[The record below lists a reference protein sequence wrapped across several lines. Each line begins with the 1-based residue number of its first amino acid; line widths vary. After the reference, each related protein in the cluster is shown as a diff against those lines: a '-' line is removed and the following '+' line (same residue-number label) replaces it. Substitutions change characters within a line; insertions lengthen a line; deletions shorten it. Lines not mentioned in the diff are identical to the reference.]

1 MDNKKVEKGGP
12 EGGKKWYCELCNYK
26 TTRSDLYSK
35 HLSTLKHKKLQEEKE
50 EQEKQEEL
58 KQIESEKNEEDN
70 KYVCEVCDRNFKSRS
85 GLWRHKKICQ
95 EIEQK
100 SDGRI
105 DENVIIEKVAT
116 LMLKQQEL
124 NNGMMMQN
132 TNTILKQQEL
142 NTETNNK
149 MLTNTIKELAPI
161 MSNIG
166 TQNNTNTVNNNQ
178 RFNINVFL
186 NEKCKDAM
194 NMSEFI
200 NSIQV
205 SLEQLDFTTNNGLE
219 KGITKII
226 MDNMN
231 KLDVTERPLHC
242 TDIKRET
249 LYIKEDDKWMKDKDK
264 SAIKKMIRKA
274 SGKNYETLDSWLK
287 DNPKYMRNAE
297 KQRYFARTISNIG
310 KPITDVDDKIIKK
323 ICNETYVKDDL
334 E

>member
-1 MDNKKVEKGGP
+1 MDKKIVQKSSKIYSCSICDYHSTKESQYNRHLLTEKHKKKIQ
-12 EGGKKWYCELCNYK
+12 EQQKLEEEEKYKDYNYVCNCGKRYK
-26 TTRSDLYSK
+26 YQSG
-35 HLSTLKHKKLQEEKE
+35 LSKHKKL
-50 EQEKQEEL
+50 
-58 KQIESEKNEEDN
+58 
-70 KYVCEVCDRNFKSRS
+70 
-85 GLWRHKKICQ
+85 CQ
-95 EIEQK
+95 EIEVEQK
-100 SDGRI
+100 SDGKI
-105 DENVIIEKVAT
+105 DENVLLEKVAT

-132 TNTILKQQEL
+132 TNNMMQNTNTILQQQFKQQEL
-142 NTETNNK
+142 NAESTNK

-200 NSIQV
+200 QSIQV

-231 KLDVTERPLHC
+231 KLDVTQRPLHC

-323 ICNETYVKDDL
+323 LCNENYVKDEL